1 MNAMRKDSAETVDMT
16 ARAAAPMHVVSRVL
30 AASEEHVRHVLLDPA
45 IRNIWAMTG
54 TLTTRVP
61 PVLLEQGDVLLGECI
76 QGHVVDVR
84 IRILRRAHVCEIH
97 VELRIDL
104 TFDLTTFYGMGIDDL
119 WEARLYAIA
128 DLLIPTHHPKSQEQ

>member
-1 MNAMRKDSAETVDMT
+1 MNAMRKDSTEAVDMIT
-16 ARAAAPMHVVSRVL
+16 SAAVHVVSRVL
-30 AASEEHVRHVLLDPA
+30 AASEERVRKVLLDPA
-45 IRNIWAMTG
+45 IRNIWAMTA

-61 PVLLEQGDVLLGECI
+61 PVILEQGDVLLEECI
-76 QGHVVDVR
+76 QGHVIDVR

-119 WEARLYAIA
+119 WETRLYAIA